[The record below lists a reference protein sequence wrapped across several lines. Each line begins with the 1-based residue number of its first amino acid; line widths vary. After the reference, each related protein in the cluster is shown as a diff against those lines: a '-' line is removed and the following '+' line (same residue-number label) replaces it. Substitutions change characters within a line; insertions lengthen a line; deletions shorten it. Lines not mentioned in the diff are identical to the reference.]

1 MAVFLDFSIHPNDIF
16 EVKDLPLSE
25 SYSTSFNSPL

>member
-16 EVKDLPLSE
+16 EVKYLPFPD
-25 SYSTSFNSPL
+25 SYNTSFNSLL